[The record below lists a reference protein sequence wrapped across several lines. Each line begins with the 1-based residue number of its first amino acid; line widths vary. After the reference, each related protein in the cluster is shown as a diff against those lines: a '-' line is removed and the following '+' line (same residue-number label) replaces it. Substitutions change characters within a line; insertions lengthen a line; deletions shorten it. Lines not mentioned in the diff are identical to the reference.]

1 MVNATPIRKDAWLQ
15 PRLKASLAEF
25 EQRSCDNTLKWINHM
40 ATKQELSRYDSPL
53 HTSHWS
59 MLPPQT
65 SLVFISW
72 ISTFFYPEII
82 SSIIRYS
89 IWVDVKG
96 RLPVKIIS
104 SNRSDHALCPR
115 KVICNTAKLRR
126 PHLPAVLQK
135 QPYRIWSKHMHTGKC
150 CFLHALFAV
159 PNPML
164 PFPHTILLQ
173 SALIHVPLFIT
184 SCNNHNFF
192 P

>member
-1 MVNATPIRKDAWLQ
+1 MPIRKDAWLQ

-40 ATKQELSRYDSPL
+40 ATKQELSRYGSPL

-72 ISTFFYPEII
+72 ISTIFYPEII

-96 RLPVKIIS
+96 RLPVKITGNQTKQGILKPVEIDS
-104 SNRSDHALCPR
+104 FILGGTIRL
-115 KVICNTAKLRR
+115 LREFER
-126 PHLPAVLQK
+126 NMMAHRANIAARHYIPPEWTVSVPAF
-135 QPYRIWSKHMHTGKC
+135 S
-150 CFLHALFAV
+150 CFV
-159 PNPML
+159 
-164 PFPHTILLQ
+164 FP
-173 SALIHVPLFIT
+173 
-184 SCNNHNFF
+184 
-192 P
+192 